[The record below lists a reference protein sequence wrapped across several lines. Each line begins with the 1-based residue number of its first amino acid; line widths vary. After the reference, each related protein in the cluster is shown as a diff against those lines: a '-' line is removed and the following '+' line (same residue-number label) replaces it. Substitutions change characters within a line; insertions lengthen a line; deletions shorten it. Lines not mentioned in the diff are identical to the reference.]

1 MSQIKVL
8 ASFNQKKC
16 LFSLEALEGENK
28 DRVIAYEEE
37 IILRECKFS
46 KNKDKTAGVIG
57 IWDSKLRDVNQAV
70 RQYFGDEE
78 DLIDGNG
85 YEYSPSYF
93 GELIRYDIVLKHYV
107 VIHDEDGIS
116 GMSWETRSDIE
127 NDENLKQ
134 KALDNA
140 AIIYLAID
148 EEYCEDVN
156 DMKGIAFHWR
166 RKKEAL
172 SIRRKIQEAKV
183 NDLSKLEPLDLNS
196 KIQGQT
202 VEQCPKC
209 EGVGVVTYPCD
220 ECGGDPDQIGGTGCS
235 KCGGDGYI
243 EMECPTCD
251 GKGETKGSSAVDY

>member
-1 MSQIKVL
+1 MGGKTMSQIRVL
-8 ASFNQKKC
+8 ASFSQKKC
-16 LFSLEALEGENK
+16 QFSLEALEGKNK
-28 DRVIAYEEE
+28 DRVIAHVDEL
-37 IILRECKFS
+37 ILRECKFS

-57 IWDSKLRDVNQAV
+57 IWDSEMTEINQAV
-70 RQYFGDEE
+70 RQYFGEEE
-78 DLIDGNG
+78 DLDESG
-85 YEYSPSYF
+85 YEYSPTYF
-93 GELIRYDIVLKHYV
+93 GESIKYDIDLKHYV

-116 GMSWETRSDIE
+116 GETARDIE
-127 NDENLKQ
+127 KDKNLIQ

-140 AIIYLAID
+140 AIIYLTID

-156 DMKGIAFHWR
+156 DMKGIAFYWR

-183 NDLSKLEPLDLNS
+183 NDLSKLEPLDLHS

-209 EGVGVVTYPCD
+209 EGAGVVTYPCD
-220 ECGGDPDQIGGTGCS
+220 ECGGDPDQVSGTGCS

-243 EMECPTCD
+243 EVACPNCN
-251 GKGETKGSSAVDY
+251 EIV